1 MGAGRAWGARSARDA
16 RRRRDR
22 RPRCAARHRVCVGAR
37 ALGIGR
43 GGGRAPRAGRVGG
56 RARPVRSVRVSRSTP
71 VGRLA
76 GEARPACR
84 PRPRRSRVAAQ
95 RAHRR
100 RRRGIPLGASSG
112 LGVADARRS
121 RAPGPHAGGARRGR
135 LRRRSQRARGRV
147 LLPRRAL
154 QPRPAAMVLRRRRD
168 TRDDQLRRAVP
179 GRSAAAEEHRARRR
193 RRLLSGAARRDQLL
207 APVVVGEPGAGAPER
222 AGLLRGL
229 PYPRLRMS
237 LMAATLAAVTALI
250 ALDDAGPASLF
261 RHAYLVPVVVAA
273 LRFGALAGRLGFD
286 DLVLVARDGARL
298 VVEGGDRVV
307 PGSLVAR
314 VLDSGVPELVW
325 DAGRDV
331 RSRRAFAAPLVAGG
345 QAIGVLAVERK
356 GEIPAEERA
365 ALEALGAHV
374 GLALENA
381 RLASRQRH
389 FAAELAEKVRAA
401 RQELE
406 ELDRAKSTFVA
417 IASHELRTPLTA
429 LQGFSELLA
438 LRRLPPEEVSRL
450 AGIMRREAK
459 RLGRIVSD
467 LLDLSRIERGLD
479 PALCRIPLAVEP
491 AIVATVDLFRQG
503 TVTHPIAITCE
514 PSLPRVDADPD
525 ALERILTNLLSNAI
539 KYSPLGSVVRVGGR
553 ALGGAVAIEV
563 ADAGRGIPAEALG
576 RIFEPYYRA
585 PDAAGTTHGTG
596 IGLAVVK
603 ALVEA
608 HGGAVRVE
616 SAPVIGTRVTVI
628 LPAFH
633 GPVP

>member
-1 MGAGRAWGARSARDA
+1 
-16 RRRRDR
+16 
-22 RPRCAARHRVCVGAR
+22 
-37 ALGIGR
+37 
-43 GGGRAPRAGRVGG
+43 
-56 RARPVRSVRVSRSTP
+56 
-71 VGRLA
+71 
-76 GEARPACR
+76 
-84 PRPRRSRVAAQ
+84 
-95 RAHRR
+95 
-100 RRRGIPLGASSG
+100 
-112 LGVADARRS
+112 
-121 RAPGPHAGGARRGR
+121 
-135 LRRRSQRARGRV
+135 
-147 LLPRRAL
+147 
-154 QPRPAAMVLRRRRD
+154 
-168 TRDDQLRRAVP
+168 
-179 GRSAAAEEHRARRR
+179 
-193 RRLLSGAARRDQLL
+193 
-207 APVVVGEPGAGAPER
+207 
-222 AGLLRGL
+222 
-229 PYPRLRMS
+229 MS
-237 LMAATLAAVTALI
+237 LMAAALAAITALI
-250 ALDDAGPASLF
+250 ALDGAGPASLF

-273 LRFGALAGRLGFD
+273 LRFGAPGGALAAGAAVLLSAPFVLPEIERSGLTPDAAEGLVTFAVLGIVGTLSGALRTRVGRHRRRYETLVALQRALADEATLDVALTRLRAALAGRLGFD

-298 VVEGGDRVV
+298 VVAGGDRVV

-314 VLDSGVPELVW
+314 VLDSGIPELVW

-381 RLASRQRH
+381 RLASRQRL
-389 FAAELAEKVRAA
+389 FAAELAEKVKAA

-503 TVTHPIAITCE
+503 TASHPIAITCE
-514 PSLPRVDADPD
+514 PSLPHVDADPD